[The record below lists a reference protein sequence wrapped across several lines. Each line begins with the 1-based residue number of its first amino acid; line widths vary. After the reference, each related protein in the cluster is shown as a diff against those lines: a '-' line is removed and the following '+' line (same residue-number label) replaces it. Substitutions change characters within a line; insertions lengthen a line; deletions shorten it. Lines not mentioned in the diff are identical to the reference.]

1 MKEVAPARNARGF
14 TLIELIVAMAIF
26 LIICAA
32 MFELLQL
39 SQQKYASENQLSGT
53 FQEARLALDQIAR
66 DVDDSGY
73 PSLGM
78 FSNIPTNAS
87 VYVSSPVAWSPSYPT
102 NSCQVGTAGGGT
114 CLTPGDFDLILETT
128 VNGTV
133 SWIRYQL
140 PAGSTTL
147 YRAVVQ
153 KSGGDPWGPTSAP
166 GVMVPF
172 LTNVMNN
179 ATGQLPQIMAT
190 YPSMFPIGQPVP
202 IFQYTCDTSAGQE
215 APCPTAGASNSP
227 ANIRDVDITLIVMT
241 QQPDAQTHALKL
253 VELNGRG
260 HRANPSY

>member
-1 MKEVAPARNARGF
+1 MNEVTPVRNARGF
-14 TLIELIVAMAIF
+14 SLVELMVAMAIF

-39 SQQKYASENQLSGT
+39 SQEKYASENQLSGT
-53 FQEARLALDQIAR
+53 FQEARLAIDQIAR
-66 DVDDSGY
+66 DVNDSGY

-78 FSNIPTNAS
+78 FSNIPTNVAA
-87 VYVSSPVAWSPSYPT
+87 YVSSPVAWSPNYPT
-102 NSCQVGTAGGGT
+102 SSCQVGTAGGGT

-140 PAGSTTL
+140 QGTTL
-147 YRAVVQ
+147 NRAVVP
-153 KSGGDPWGPTSAP
+153 KTGGDPWGPTSAP

-179 ATGQLPQIMAT
+179 ATGQLAQITAT
-190 YPSMFPIGQPVP
+190 YPSMFPNGLPVP
-202 IFQYTCDTSAGQE
+202 IFQYTCDTSASQT
-215 APCPTAGASNSP
+215 PCPIAGASNSP
-227 ANIRDVDITLIVMT
+227 MNVRDVDITLIVMT
-241 QQPDAQTHALKL
+241 QQPDMQTHTLKL

-260 HRANPSY
+260 HRSNPSY

>member
-1 MKEVAPARNARGF
+1 MKEARPVRDARGF
-14 TLIELIVAMAIF
+14 SLVELMVAMAIF

-39 SQQKYASENQLSGT
+39 SQERYASENQLSGS

-66 DVDDSGY
+66 DVNDSGY

-78 FSNIPTNAS
+78 FSYIPTTATAY
-87 VYVSSPVAWSPSYPT
+87 VYSPVAWSPSYPT
-102 NSCQVGTAGGGT
+102 SSCQVGTAGGGT

-140 PAGSTTL
+140 QGTTL
-147 YRAVVQ
+147 NRAVVQ
-153 KSGGDPWGPTSAP
+153 KTGGDPWGPTSGP

-179 ATGQLPQIMAT
+179 ATGQLAQISAT
-190 YPSMFPIGQPVP
+190 YPSMFPGGNPVP
-202 IFQYTCDTSAGQE
+202 IFQYTCDTSSVQTA
-215 APCPTAGASNSP
+215 CPLAGASNSP

>member
-1 MKEVAPARNARGF
+1 MKEMAPVRNAPGF
-14 TLIELIVAMAIF
+14 SLIELMVAMAIF
-26 LIICAA
+26 LIICAT

-39 SQQKYASENQLSGT
+39 SQERYSSENQLSGS
-53 FQEARLALDQIAR
+53 FQEARLAVDQIAR
-66 DVDDSGY
+66 DVNDSGY

-78 FSNIPTNAS
+78 FSYIPTTATA
-87 VYVSSPVAWSPSYPT
+87 YVSSPVAWSPSYPT
-102 NSCQVGTAGGGT
+102 SSCLVGTGGGGT

-147 YRAVVQ
+147 YRAVVP
-153 KSGGDPWGPTSAP
+153 KTGGDPWGPTSAP

-179 ATGQLPQIMAT
+179 DTGQLTQIMAT
-190 YPSMFPIGQPVP
+190 YPSMFPNGSPVP

-227 ANIRDVDITLIVMT
+227 MNVRDVDITLIVMT
-241 QQPDAQTHALKL
+241 QQPDAQTHMLKL

>member
-1 MKEVAPARNARGF
+1 MNEVAPVGNARGF
-14 TLIELIVAMAIF
+14 TLIELMVAMAIF

-39 SQQKYASENQLSGT
+39 SQEKYASENQLSGT
-53 FQEARLALDQIAR
+53 FQEARLAIDQIAR
-66 DVDDSGY
+66 DVNDSGY

-78 FSNIPTNAS
+78 FSAIPTNPAA
-87 VYVSSPVAWSPSYPT
+87 YVASPVAWSPSYPT
-102 NSCQVGTAGGGT
+102 SSCQVGTAGGGT

-128 VNGTV
+128 VNGTI

-140 PAGSTTL
+140 QGTTL
-147 YRAVVQ
+147 NRAVVP
-153 KSGGDPWGPTSAP
+153 KTGGDPWGPTSAP

-179 ATGQLPQIMAT
+179 ATGQLAQITAA
-190 YPSMFPIGQPVP
+190 YPSMFPGGQPVP
-202 IFQYTCDTSAGQE
+202 IFQYTCDTSAGE

-227 ANIRDVDITLIVMT
+227 MNIRDVDITLIVMT
-241 QQPDAQTHALKL
+241 QQPDLQTHALKL

>member
-1 MKEVAPARNARGF
+1 MKEATPVRNARGF
-14 TLIELIVAMAIF
+14 SLVELMVAMAIF

-39 SQQKYASENQLSGT
+39 SQERYASESQLSGS

-78 FSNIPTNAS
+78 FSAVPPNAAA
-87 VYVSSPVAWSPSYPT
+87 YVASPVAWSPSYPT
-102 NSCQVGTAGGGT
+102 SSCQVGTAGGGT

-140 PAGSTTL
+140 PTGSTTL

-153 KSGGDPWGPTSAP
+153 KTGGDPWGPTSAP

-172 LTNVMNN
+172 LANVMNN
-179 ATGQLPQIMAT
+179 ATGQLAQIIAT
-190 YPSMFPIGQPVP
+190 YPSMFPSGNPVP
-202 IFQYTCDTSAGQE
+202 IFQYTCDTSSGQ
-215 APCPTAGASNSP
+215 APCPTSGASNSP

-260 HRANPSY
+260 HRSNPSY

>member
-1 MKEVAPARNARGF
+1 MKEVTPVPNAHGF
-14 TLIELIVAMAIF
+14 SLVELMVAMAIF

-32 MFELLQL
+32 MFELLNL
-39 SQQKYASENQLSGT
+39 SQQKYASENQLSGS

-66 DVDDSGY
+66 DVNDSGY
-73 PSLGM
+73 PSKGM
-78 FSNIPTNAS
+78 FSYIPTTSTA
-87 VYVSSPVAWSPSYPT
+87 YVDSPVAWSPSYPT
-102 NSCQVGTAGGGT
+102 ISCQVGTGGTGT

-140 PAGSTTL
+140 QGTTL
-147 YRAVVQ
+147 NRAVVP
-153 KSGGDPWGPTSAP
+153 KTGGDPWMPTSAP

-179 ATGQLPQIMAT
+179 ATGQIAQISAT
-190 YPSMFPIGQPVP
+190 YPSMFPSGQPVP
-202 IFQYTCDTSAGQE
+202 IFQYTCDTSAGQ
-215 APCPTAGASNSP
+215 AACPLAGASNSP

-260 HRANPSY
+260 HRLNPSY

>member
-102 NSCQVGTAGGGT
+102 SSCQVGTAGGGT

-140 PAGSTTL
+140 QGTTL
-147 YRAVVQ
+147 NRAVVA
-153 KSGGDPWGPTSAP
+153 KTGNDPWGPTSAP

-179 ATGQLPQIMAT
+179 ATGQLAQITAAH
-190 YPSMFPIGQPVP
+190 PSMFPGGLPVP
-202 IFQYTCDTSAGQE
+202 IFQYTCDTSSGQ
-215 APCPTAGASNSP
+215 AACPLAGASNSP

>member
-1 MKEVAPARNARGF
+1 V
-14 TLIELIVAMAIF
+14 ELMVAMAIF

-39 SQQKYASENQLSGT
+39 SQEKYASENQLSGT

-66 DVDDSGY
+66 DVNDTGY

-78 FSNIPTNAS
+78 FSTIPTNATA
-87 VYVSSPVAWSPSYPT
+87 YVASPIAWSPSYPT
-102 NSCQVGTAGGGT
+102 SSCQVGTAGGGT
-114 CLTPGDFDLILETT
+114 CFTPGDFDLILETS
-128 VNGTV
+128 VNGIV

-147 YRAVVQ
+147 YRAVVP
-153 KSGGDPWGPTSAP
+153 KTGGDPWGPTSAP

-172 LTNVMNN
+172 LVNVMNN
-179 ATGQLPQIMAT
+179 ATGQLSQIIAT
-190 YPSMFPIGQPVP
+190 YPSMFPGGQPVP
-202 IFQYTCDTSAGQE
+202 VFQYTCDTSVGR

-227 ANIRDVDITLIVMT
+227 MNIRDVDITLIVMT
-241 QQPDAQTHALKL
+241 QQPDMQTQALKL

-260 HRANPSY
+260 HRTNPSY

>member
-1 MKEVAPARNARGF
+1 MKGETPAGNEGAF
-14 TLIELIVAMAIF
+14 TLIELMVAMAIF

-39 SQQKYASENQLSGT
+39 SQERYASENQLSGT
-53 FQEARLALDQIAR
+53 FQEARLAVDQIAR

-78 FSNIPTNAS
+78 FSNIPTNAAA
-87 VYVSSPVAWSPSYPT
+87 YVSSPVAWSPNYPMS
-102 NSCQVGTAGGGT
+102 SCLVGTAGGGT
-114 CLTPGDFDLILETT
+114 CFTPGDFDLILETT
-128 VNGTV
+128 VSGTV

-140 PAGSTTL
+140 LPGSTTL
-147 YRAVVQ
+147 TRAVVP

-172 LTNVMNN
+172 LANVMNN
-179 ATGQLPQIMAT
+179 ATGQLAQITAA
-190 YPSMFPIGQPVP
+190 YPSMFPNGQPVP
-202 IFQYTCDTSAGQE
+202 IFQYTCDTSAGQ

-227 ANIRDVDITLIVMT
+227 MNIRDVDITLIVMT
-241 QQPDAQTHALKL
+241 QQPDMQTHALKL

>member
-1 MKEVAPARNARGF
+1 MKEATPSRNARGF
-14 TLIELIVAMAIF
+14 SLVELMVAMAIF

-39 SQQKYASENQLSGT
+39 SQERYASENQLSGS

-66 DVDDSGY
+66 DVNDSGY

-78 FSNIPTNAS
+78 FSVIPANAAA
-87 VYVSSPVAWSPSYPT
+87 YVASPVAWSPSYPT
-102 NSCQVGTAGGGT
+102 SSCLVGTGGGGT

-140 PAGSTTL
+140 QGTTL
-147 YRAVVQ
+147 NRAVVP
-153 KSGGDPWGPTSAP
+153 KTGGDPWGPTSAA

-179 ATGQLPQIMAT
+179 ATGQLAQITAT
-190 YPSMFPIGQPVP
+190 YPLMFPSGQPVP
-202 IFQYTCDTSAGQE
+202 IFQYTCDTSAGP

-241 QQPDAQTHALKL
+241 QQPDAQTHMLKL